1 MPSICIMLCCFPK
14 PATRQASIPAD
25 LHPQTSLPYPP
36 PSHKPPLSFLL
47 EMNVIPETADLPSG
61 LPPIQVAL
69 AVKLRSPVRAYTGPR
84 VVLAQGSSFFPSSPA
99 GSFEIGPRAQAN
111 FARDPR
117 RMLARGESYTGA
129 FSSLWPGAHAEE
141 EGHGGGSFNSQSRG
155 HFNSSRTSG

>member
-1 MPSICIMLCCFPK
+1 MPPICIKLCCFPK
-14 PATRQASIPAD
+14 HANHQPSIPTD
-25 LHPQTSLPYPP
+25 PHPQTSLPCPLP
-36 PSHKPPLSFLL
+36 AHEPPLSFLL
-47 EMNVIPETADLPSG
+47 ETNVIPETADLPSG

-69 AVKLRSPVRAYTGPR
+69 AVKLRSPVGAYTGPR
-84 VVLAQGSSFFPSSPA
+84 VVLAEGSSFFPSSPA

-117 RMLARGESYTGA
+117 GTLARGESYTGA